1 MFHLPHMS
9 FILFYFI
16 LGWGGG
22 GGVPMVAR
30 KWGKKIWGEIK
41 K

>member
-16 LGWGGG
+16 LGWGFQWLLESG
-22 GGVPMVAR
+22 
-30 KWGKKIWGEIK
+30 GKKYGVK
-41 K
+41 

>member
-22 GGVPMVAR
+22 GVPMVAR
-30 KWGKKIWGEIK
+30 KWGKKYGVK
-41 K
+41 

>member
-22 GGVPMVAR
+22 GFQWLLESG
-30 KWGKKIWGEIK
+30 GKNMG
-41 K
+41 

>member
-9 FILFYFI
+9 FILFYFG
-16 LGWGGG
+16 LGG

-30 KWGKKIWGEIK
+30 KWGKKYGVK
-41 K
+41 

>member
-9 FILFYFI
+9 FILF
-16 LGWGGG
+16 WVGG

-30 KWGKKIWGEIK
+30 KWGKKYGVK
-41 K
+41 